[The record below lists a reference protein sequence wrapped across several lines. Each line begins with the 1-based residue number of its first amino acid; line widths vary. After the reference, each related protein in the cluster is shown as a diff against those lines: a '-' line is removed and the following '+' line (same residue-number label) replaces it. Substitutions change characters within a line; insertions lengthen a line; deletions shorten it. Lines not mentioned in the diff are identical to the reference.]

1 MAKKD
6 RGQQETDRVLAEI
19 EKRINKEYSQAIE
32 GIESELAD
40 YLRRFELKDK
50 KWQEWVED
58 GTKTQAEYDQWRF
71 GQLAV
76 GRRWSEQK
84 DAIAEELFKVNEK
97 AKETYQSSASEIFA
111 ENVNFATYEIERDA
125 KINTSFTLYSKES
138 VDRLI
143 KEDPDVLPGPGR
155 KVSREI
161 AEGKAVRWN
170 RQQLQSV
177 MIQGILQGDSI
188 PKLATRLA
196 TTVGDRNRKAAIRN
210 ARTMATAAQNAGR
223 VNAYKRAESKG
234 VEMEQ
239 MWLATMDNR
248 TRHSHRW
255 LDHEVRP
262 VGEAFSNGCEYPGD
276 PKGDPAEIYNCR
288 CSLRGVVKGLERR
301 SGQFRDDS
309 KIDGMTYDEW
319 RDAKPE
325 SNSITLPDEK
335 GKSAKGAYINSYKNN
350 GELFNYNTGAH
361 SIPLNGKEKV
371 SYNSDAEYIVNV
383 NRYNDEVN
391 KALSEAA
398 RAVAEAG
405 SKDGC
410 EWAALVNINT
420 GAREFFDTDGYN
432 DSVGC
437 YHKYLED
444 NPNSNYAMVH
454 NHDKESSLSYA
465 DVCELPQWNNL
476 DSVTAVTN
484 NGITS
489 TALSNGIK
497 TNEVLDV
504 KYMADYRRIAAET
517 HDAVEAEYAVVDM
530 VLNDYGEGEIIRYDG
545 RR

>member
-1 MAKKD
+1 MDKRD
-6 RGQQETDRVLAEI
+6 RGQKETDKILSEVE
-19 EKRINKEYSQAIE
+19 ERINKEYSQAIK
-32 GIESELAD
+32 GIEAELAD

-50 KWQEWVED
+50 KWQEWVDD

-76 GRRWSEQK
+76 GRRWAEQK

-97 AKETYQSSASEIFA
+97 AKETYRSSASEIFA
-111 ENVNFATYEIERDA
+111 ENVNFATYELERGA

-138 VDRLI
+138 VERLI
-143 KEDPDVLPGPGR
+143 KEDPDVLPPVG
-155 KVSREI
+155 KNVAKEI

-170 RQQLQSV
+170 KQQLQSV

-196 TTVGDRNRKAAIRN
+196 NTVGDKNRKAAIRN

-319 RDAKPE
+319 RDAKP
-325 SNSITLPDEK
+325 
-335 GKSAKGAYINSYKNN
+335 KSQDIQ
-350 GELFNYNTGAH
+350 H
-361 SIPLNGKEKV
+361 QEKV
-371 SYNSDAEYIVNV
+371 G
-383 NRYNDEVN
+383 
-391 KALSEAA
+391 KAMEQK
-398 RAVAEAG
+398 EAG
-405 SKDGC
+405 
-410 EWAALVNINT
+410 
-420 GAREFFDTDGYN
+420 
-432 DSVGC
+432 
-437 YHKYLED
+437 KYR
-444 NPNSNYAMVH
+444 
-454 NHDKESSLSYA
+454 KKR
-465 DVCELPQWNNL
+465 
-476 DSVTAVTN
+476 
-484 NGITS
+484 G
-489 TALSNGIK
+489 
-497 TNEVLDV
+497 
-504 KYMADYRRIAAET
+504 
-517 HDAVEAEYAVVDM
+517 
-530 VLNDYGEGEIIRYDG
+530 
-545 RR
+545 